1 VFLQPIIN
9 MLPTEY
15 IEVALPVPIQGTFT
29 YHVPEDMRRNLTIG
43 SRVVVTFGRRRNF
56 YTGIVAA
63 YQPVAPTEYEV
74 KDIVHVPDTA
84 PVLRHPQLKLWEWVA
99 EYYLCSL
106 GDILRAALPPGLK
119 IESDT
124 KFELNPDFEA
134 DPDTRVSDREVAV
147 VELLTSQGRLSA
159 REIEKATGFTNIA
172 KLMSIM
178 STRGSVILSETIS
191 ERFRP
196 KTEKFVRIAYPRFD
210 SEAAAEAFAKV
221 KGAPKQEQ
229 MLLSLIHL
237 SDFNMRDREVK
248 EVTPTALVETSK
260 STSATIKALVDKGI
274 VERYSREISRFKYA
288 GTPTGLPTLS
298 EAQQTAANAIHKT
311 FFEKATVL
319 LHGVSSSGKTE
330 VYAHIIDR
338 ALREGKQVLY
348 LVPEIA
354 LTTQLTQRL
363 QAMFGERVAVY
374 HSKFSNNERVEL
386 WRRLLHT
393 SEPLVVVGT
402 RAAVFLPFATLG
414 LVVVDEEHDTSFK
427 QFDPAP
433 RYNARDT
440 AMVLARLHGAK
451 TLLGSATPSVETY
464 YKALTGKFG
473 LVTLSERY
481 GNSEPPAISI
491 VDLANARRQK
501 QVHGSFAAETIG
513 AIRRTVEGGNQA
525 IVFHNRRG
533 FAPMARCTKCQY
545 IPKCKYCD
553 VSLTYHR
560 RADALICHYCG
571 TQYPMPDVCPAC
583 KEPAI
588 EIVGYGTERVE
599 DEVEEIFPKAKIL
612 RMDTDTTRRK
622 TAHQRIIDDFS
633 GHAADILVGTQMV
646 TKGLDFDRVATV
658 AVVNADSI
666 VHMPDFRSAERAF
679 NLFTQLRG
687 RAGRRADV
695 AGRMLLQVAD
705 VNHPI
710 IPMVARGDY
719 RAFYD
724 HEIAEREAFNY
735 PPFARLIYITLKH
748 RDEFKLDLLAGA
760 YAGRLRELFGNRVA
774 GPAKPPIS
782 KIQNLFLRRIMLK
795 VELNAS
801 MSKIKE
807 ILRDLQRALQHP
819 DAFPSNPA
827 YTHRDFLALEI
838 HYDVDPT

>member
-1 VFLQPIIN
+1 

-29 YHVPEDMRRNLTIG
+29 YRVPEDMREHLTIG

-63 YQPVAPTEYEV
+63 YQPTAPTEYEV
-74 KDIVHVPDTA
+74 KDIVYVPDTA
-84 PVLRHPQLKLWEWVA
+84 PVLRHPQLKLWEWAA

-124 KFELNPDFEA
+124 KFELNPDYET
-134 DPDTRVSDREVAV
+134 DPKVHMSDREVTV
-147 VELLTSQGRLSA
+147 LQLLNSEGKLSA

-172 KLMSIM
+172 KLMSM
-178 STRGSVILSETIS
+178 MTTRGSVLLSETIS

-210 SEAAAEAFAKV
+210 TEAAGAAFAKV

-229 MLLSLIHL
+229 MLLTLIHL
-237 SDFNMRDREVK
+237 SDFNIQGRESK
-248 EVTPTALVETSK
+248 EVTPAALIDTAKT
-260 STSATIKALVDKGI
+260 TSATLKALVDKGI
-274 VERYSREISRFKYA
+274 VERYTRVISRFKYA
-288 GTPTGLPTLS
+288 GNPTGLPELS
-298 EAQQTAANAIHKT
+298 QAQQTSLKQIHKT
-311 FFEKATVL
+311 FFDKATVL

-330 VYAHIIDR
+330 VYAHVIDR
-338 ALREGKQVLY
+338 ALSEGKQVLY

-354 LTTQLTQRL
+354 LTSQLTQRL
-363 QAMFGERVAVY
+363 QAIFGERVIVY
-374 HSKFSNNERVEL
+374 HSKFSNNERVEI
-386 WRRLLHT
+386 WQRLLRS
-393 SEPLVVVGT
+393 SEPLLIVGT

-414 LVVVDEEHDTSFK
+414 LVVVDEEHDTSYK

-440 AMVLARLHGAK
+440 ATMLARLHGAK
-451 TLLGSATPSVETY
+451 TLLGSATPSIETY
-464 YKALTGKFG
+464 YKALSGKFG

-481 GNSEPPAISI
+481 GNTPPPTISV
-491 VDLANARRQK
+491 VDLGNARRQK
-501 QVHGSFAAETIG
+501 QIHGSFASETIG
-513 AIRRTVEGGNQA
+513 EIRRTVEAGNQA

-560 RADALICHYCG
+560 RANALICHYCG

-599 DEVEEIFPKAKIL
+599 DEVDEIFPDARIL

-666 VHMPDFRSAERAF
+666 IHLPDFRSAERAY

-687 RAGRRADV
+687 RAGRRPDV
-695 AGRMLLQVAD
+695 PGHMLLQVSD

-710 IPMVARGDY
+710 IGMIVRQDY
-719 RAFYD
+719 KAFYD
-724 HEIAEREAFNY
+724 HEIAERQAFNY

-748 RDEFKLDLLAGA
+748 REEFKLDILAGV
-760 YAGRLRELFGNRVA
+760 YAERLRELFGNRVA

-801 MSKIKE
+801 MQKIKA
-807 ILRDLQRALQHP
+807 ILRDLHRALQHP
-819 DAFPSNPA
+819 DAFPSNPV
-827 YTHRDFLALEI
+827 YSHRDFLALEI